1 MLTRNNLNL
10 VSPFTFP
17 RIENIIIGW
26 AEGSRNPFLTIT
38 HGAKRK
44 AGNAA
49 KLHALGVP
57 SAKSG
62 NLLLN
67 DDNDVRPSPAFKALE
82 QFLGEKQESNA
93 TSTETQKKK
102 VTIWVSPLCTHCPN
116 YIQMAGKPLCKPY
129 RQALKRRAIKYA
141 HEVAVARPAQKRSPS
156 PSPPPPPPCPIGH
169 RAQQNSDSDTDTD
182 AGSLAGNDQ
191 MDSGG
196 TDTDREQ
203 PGDEDQHAT
212 QIKKERSAA
221 SKAAVEIENAE
232 LKCQQKTT
240 IKQNAD
246 LRVHNADLVAQNA
259 VLVAHIAELVQG
271 KRKMEE
277 EEEDRIERIV
287 KARLSERMPSTRTSR
302 QLKKEELKVRQ
313 QSLES
318 LADAD
323 GDSSDDDS
331 DDLPQP
337 PNLKRSQSV

>member
-17 RIENIIIGW
+17 LTENIIIGW

-38 HGAKRK
+38 TGAKRK

-49 KLHALGVP
+49 QLHALGVP
-57 SAKSG
+57 TAKSG

-93 TSTETQKKK
+93 TSTETQI

-116 YIQMAGKPLCKPY
+116 YIQMAGKPLCKPR
-129 RQALKRRAIKYA
+129 RQALERRAIKDA
-141 HEVAVARPAQKRSPS
+141 REVAVARRAQKRSPS
-156 PSPPPPPPCPIGH
+156 PSPPPPPLCPIGH

-191 MDSGG
+191 MDSEG

-246 LRVHNADLVAQNA
+246 LRVQNDDLVAQNA
-259 VLVAHIAELVQG
+259 VLVAQIAGLVQG